1 MTKKKENCRYE
12 LLCLFNERDKNKD
25 KYEKMI
31 SKVEDLKV
39 EVKDWQPVRKINQL
53 KNGIYV
59 LFNFTTDRQTAQKL
73 LKEVLQTA
81 PKSFLILYL
90 LINLTDE
97 KRNKIKL
104 IKKDA
109 QQN

>member
-39 EVKDWQPVRKINQL
+39 EVKD
-53 KNGIYV
+53 
-59 LFNFTTDRQTAQKL
+59 
-73 LKEVLQTA
+73 
-81 PKSFLILYL
+81 
-90 LINLTDE
+90 
-97 KRNKIKL
+97 
-104 IKKDA
+104 
-109 QQN
+109 